1 EPFTRQMGDAV
12 INIFKV
18 LANLDITEKR
28 KPQDGSFSGEVTNR
42 RKADPGDTSNLIDFR
57 VATAGS
63 LAGEKLVMRILDRSK
78 RLAGLGKIGMRD
90 TMTRKLQEIVVQPHG
105 MLVVC
110 GPTGAGKSTTLYACL
125 GEIDCFQRNVITIE
139 NPVEYQISNVTQIEV
154 NPKAGKTF
162 ASELRSILRQ
172 DPDVI
177 YIGEVR
183 DQETAEIS
191 CQAAQTGHMVFTT
204 LHANDTVTA

>member
-1 EPFTRQMGDAV
+1 M
-12 INIFKV
+12 
-18 LANLDITEKR
+18 
-28 KPQDGSFSGEVTNR
+28 
-42 RKADPGDTSNLIDFR
+42 LI
-57 VATAGS
+57 
-63 LAGEKLVMRILDRSK
+63 
-78 RLAGLGKIGMRD
+78 
-90 TMTRKLQEIVVQPHG
+90 
-105 MLVVC
+105 VC

-125 GEIDCFQRNVITIE
+125 SEIDRFQKNVITVE
-139 NPVEYQISNVTQIEV
+139 KPVEYQIDNVTQIEI

-183 DQETAEIS
+183 DAETAEIA

-204 LHANDTVTA
+204 LHANDTVTALGRLLDLGVQPFMVANSVRAVLGHGLVRLLCPRSTQRYRPHAD